1 MRPTF
6 AQIIGAGIGG
16 AMFLT
21 AMVIDANEM
30 DEWAPLYLGFG
41 AICTGVGALLG
52 WVFDDA
58 TSKPHIRYDAATKG
72 RKNVRVDPAIWPGRG
87 IALIVSFS
95 P

>member
-52 WVFDDA
+52 GCSMTRHRNR
-58 TSKPHIRYDAATKG
+58 TSGSTQQ
-72 RKNVRVDPAIWPGRG
+72 RKDERTYASIPRFCRVAGSR
-87 IALIVSFS
+87 L
-95 P
+95 